1 MGVVA
6 LSVYPNQAYQILV
19 QLKKSTTQC
28 CDFKYWYR
36 IGQAELSIFMKIM
49 EKYRKKIEK

>member
-6 LSVYPNQAYQILV
+6 LNVYPNQAYQILV

-36 IGQAELSIFMKIM
+36 IGQAELEYFHENYGKIPK
-49 EKYRKKIEK
+49 ENR